1 MEGVEEEVWAEGE
14 VWAVAPDGTRLPVHR
29 YQGGDYGLLDIPEF
43 FQLGEGRYDEEERE
57 VLEISAADLD
67 KLRIQADAY
76 SFDHEEGLTALCLDL
91 QRFAKA
97 QGLERYTFLADF

>member
-1 MEGVEEEVWAEGE
+1 MEAFEGE
-14 VWAVAPDGTRLPVHR
+14 VWALAPGGERESVHG

-57 VLEISAADLD
+57 VLEISGEELD
-67 KLRIQADAY
+67 KLKIQADAY
-76 SFDHEEGLTALCLDL
+76 SFDYDEGLIALCLDL

-97 QGLERYTFLADF
+97 KGLERYTFLADF